1 LAARTAQGLHS
12 LLVKGGRGVLE
23 YFFLKK
29 ICSSQV
35 FIFFFLLSLLFEGRK
50 RSEWRTRRERER
62 VRVIDDS

>member
-1 LAARTAQGLHS
+1 
-12 LLVKGGRGVLE
+12 VKGGRGVLE
-23 YFFLKK
+23 DFFLKKK

-62 VRVIDDS
+62 VRVIDDSSERWEGM